1 MSKRK
6 IIVIG
11 FLLGFGW
18 PLLWGIEEHKVQ
30 VREGKPLTFLFLG
43 DSITRAGGY
52 VRSIATELEKQNPAN
67 PPRVIN
73 HGRNS
78 ETISDL
84 SEPYHPGRRPCV
96 LSRLDQELAAVK
108 PDWLV
113 ACYGMNCGIYHPF
126 NEKRLIAYQTG
137 IEILIKKAHASGCRL
152 ILLTPP
158 PYAKDGPPLPDG
170 ASKAVGEKLLS
181 KANAKAELEAEKNP
195 NKFGYRTPYAYYD
208 RVLARYAD
216 WLLTLNDR
224 KNLWV
229 IDIRRPMVARKSETH
244 GRDPIHPNRRG
255 HLIMSEAF
263 LKQWSIIKASV
274 GKAAKE

>member
-1 MSKRK
+1 MSTKK
-6 IIVIG
+6 IVLAG
-11 FLLGFGW
+11 LFLGCGW
-18 PLLWGIEEHKVQ
+18 PLLWGVEELKV
-30 VREGKPLTFLFLG
+30 EGEKPQTFLFLG

-52 VRSIATELEKQNPAN
+52 VRAIATELGKQNPIN

-78 ETISDL
+78 ETISNL

-96 LSRLDQELAAVK
+96 LSRLDQELATAK

-113 ACYGMNCGIYHPF
+113 ACYGINCGIYHPF
-126 NEKRLIAYQTG
+126 NEKRLAAYQAG
-137 IEILIKKAHASGCRL
+137 IEILIKKAQASGSQL

-170 ASKAVGEKLLS
+170 ISKTVGEKLLS
-181 KANAKAELEAEKNP
+181 KANAEAELEAEKNP

-208 RVLARYAD
+208 RVMARYAD
-216 WLLTLNDR
+216 WLLTLDGR

-229 IDIRRPMVARKSETH
+229 IDTRGPMLARSAETH
-244 GRDPIHPNRRG
+244 GRDPIHPNGRG
-255 HLIMSEAF
+255 HLIMAEAF
-263 LKQWSIIKASV
+263 LKKWPMVKASAE
-274 GKAAKE
+274 KASKE